1 MRKMKRL
8 LFVVLMS
15 ACSVSWGKWELTDTD
30 EDRTVSYYHD
40 KLSIQ
45 RSKSKSK
52 MSILNDFSS
61 EQISSFSGI
70 RYKSSKAIHVYDCE
84 SFSVAVASLTWY
96 AGNMGRGKVVY
107 SNVNEE
113 SDFRWYRILKSTVD
127 YKDLETACM
136 KK

>member
-1 MRKMKRL
+1 MRRL

-15 ACSVSWGKWELTDTD
+15 VCSVSWGKWELTDTD

-61 EQISSFSGI
+61 EQISSYSGI
-70 RYKSSKAIHVYDCE
+70 E
-84 SFSVAVASLTWY
+84 VAP
-96 AGNMGRGKVVY
+96 
-107 SNVNEE
+107 
-113 SDFRWYRILKSTVD
+113 
-127 YKDLETACM
+127 
-136 KK
+136 